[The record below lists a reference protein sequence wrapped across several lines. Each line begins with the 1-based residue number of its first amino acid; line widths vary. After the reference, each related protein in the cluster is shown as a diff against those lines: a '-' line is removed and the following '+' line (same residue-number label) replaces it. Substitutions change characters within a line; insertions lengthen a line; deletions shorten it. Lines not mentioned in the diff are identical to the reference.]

1 MQLNMYQVTAPTFM
15 HMLANLEV
23 VLKKGEAHALA
34 KKIDPSVLLNARL
47 APDMFSLI
55 RQVQIA
61 SDQSKGCMSR
71 LAGTEPPKFED
82 NEQSFTELYARIEK
96 TIAHVKS
103 FKPEQ
108 VNGSEAKKIEI
119 KQRDGS
125 SRHFH
130 GLNYVLDSVFPNFFF
145 HVTTAYDIL
154 RHNGVELGKTNFLGD
169 VEHVKRS

>member
-15 HMLANLEV
+15 HMLTNLEA

-34 KKIDPSVLLNARL
+34 KKIDPSVLLSARL
-47 APDMFSLI
+47 SPDMFSLV

-61 SDQSKGCMSR
+61 SDQAKGCLSR

-82 NEQSFTELYARIEK
+82 NEQSFAELYARIQK
-96 TIAHVKS
+96 TIAHLKS

-108 VNGSEAKKIEI
+108 LDGSDGKKIEL

-125 SRHFH
+125 SRHFQ

-154 RHNGVELGKTNFLGD
+154 RHNGVELGKMDFLGD
-169 VEHVKRS
+169 HEHVKRG